1 MATRS
6 GDVNIDGL
14 VNISDVTVMID
25 MLLNGSTS
33 YSSNAD
39 VNLDGSEGYEWLYLR
54 KRAL

>member
-33 YSSNAD
+33 Y
-39 VNLDGSEGYEWLYLR
+39 
-54 KRAL
+54 